1 MDRLWRHCPALAPV
15 GGMGPIGGRRRVC
28 GTREAI
34 LGYPNRDPR
43 LVPSVHTRHGRRTAL
58 FEKPNSKGVWCVS
71 RSISK
76 YFRPLFRTHTHTRL
90 NISETRRL
98 RAASRRPET
107 PRSPTIPRGPRA
119 AAALGP
125 DHAAAAQAALGL
137 RAGVAAG
144 VGPSGRRRRGPP
156 PVARGAAAWLL
167 SPRGRGNAAAVAEG
181 AGGAGAAHRAECD
194 RRSVEAPAI

>member
-1 MDRLWRHCPALAPV
+1 MCSVCRRASRGERHTGWTDPLGAWERMWEGEVDRQRACSPSEARALRLALECGRARPWLGGREVGGWARLRFDRLWRHCPALAPV

-76 YFRPLFRTHTHTRL
+76 YFRRSSAHNHTRL
-90 NISETRRL
+90 VNISETL
-98 RAASRRPET
+98 DVQTYDMEGDSLAGSRA
-107 PRSPTIPRGPRA
+107 
-119 AAALGP
+119 
-125 DHAAAAQAALGL
+125 
-137 RAGVAAG
+137 
-144 VGPSGRRRRGPP
+144 
-156 PVARGAAAWLL
+156 
-167 SPRGRGNAAAVAEG
+167 
-181 AGGAGAAHRAECD
+181 
-194 RRSVEAPAI
+194 